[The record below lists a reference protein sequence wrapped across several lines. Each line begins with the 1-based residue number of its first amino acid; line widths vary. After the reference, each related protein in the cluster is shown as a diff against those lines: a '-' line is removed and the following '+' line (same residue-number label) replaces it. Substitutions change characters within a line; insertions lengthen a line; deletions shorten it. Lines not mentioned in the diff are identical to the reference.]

1 MKILT
6 KIMLLGMM
14 SLSFLVFNMKT
25 YANPTN
31 SNGDYGLS
39 CTNTA
44 YGAQNGTAYIQA
56 GNSTEMLAELF
67 TTVFI
72 QD

>member
-14 SLSFLVFNMKT
+14 SLSFSIQHENLP
-25 YANPTN
+25 NPTN

-44 YGAQNGTAYIQA
+44 YGAQNGLVYP
-56 GNSTEMLAELF
+56 SW
-67 TTVFI
+67 
-72 QD
+72 